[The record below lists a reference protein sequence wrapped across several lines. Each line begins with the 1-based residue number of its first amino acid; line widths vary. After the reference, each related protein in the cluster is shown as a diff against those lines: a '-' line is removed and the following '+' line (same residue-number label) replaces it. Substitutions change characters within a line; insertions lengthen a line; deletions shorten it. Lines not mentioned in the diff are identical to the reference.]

1 MSLLTDTAINE
12 ILEQQRYII
21 VTLNE
26 IKKVLGI
33 TETDEKQ

>member
-26 IKKVLGI
+26 IKKMLGI
-33 TETDEKQ
+33 TETGEK

>member
-1 MSLLTDTAINE
+1 MSLLTDAAINE

-26 IKKVLGI
+26 IKKMLGI
-33 TETDEKQ
+33 TETGEK